1 MLSLMLIKVLKPKPD
16 HTVRLGKS
24 QTSQFCGFFQFQE
37 PLYGKKAGICANY
50 GRTVRFF
57 ELWPVFEVWMVPLF
71 LKFGTIDLLKKKK
84 KNHKE
89 EEDDEEKKAQIQ
101 VFVDELKVWLPFE
114 TLFFKAYVSGTS
126 RADLK
131 IDDFSSQY
139 LVVAL
144 EVEIGGNEQTNY
156 V

>member
-1 MLSLMLIKVLKPKPD
+1 
-16 HTVRLGKS
+16 
-24 QTSQFCGFFQFQE
+24 
-37 PLYGKKAGICANY
+37 
-50 GRTVRFF
+50 
-57 ELWPVFEVWMVPLF
+57 MVPLF
-71 LKFGTIDLLKKKK
+71 LKFGTIDLFKKKK

-114 TLFFKAYVSGTS
+114 TLFFKACVSGTS
-126 RADLK
+126 KADLK

-144 EVEIGGNEQTNY
+144 EAEIGGNEQTNY

>member
-1 MLSLMLIKVLKPKPD
+1 M
-16 HTVRLGKS
+16 
-24 QTSQFCGFFQFQE
+24 E
-37 PLYGKKAGICANY
+37 PLIC
-50 GRTVRFF
+50 
-57 ELWPVFEVWMVPLF
+57 
-71 LKFGTIDLLKKKK
+71 LKKKK

-114 TLFFKAYVSGTS
+114 TLFFKACVSGTS